1 MRTDSGSVD
10 SITHVSNG
18 FRVTA
23 SRDLRELP
31 VGVGGAD
38 SDEDLGVPEGRY
50 RLVVLARAH
59 EAGRGGEIRKGNS
72 RLLLLAA
79 QAR

>member
-1 MRTDSGSVD
+1 M
-10 SITHVSNG
+10 
-18 FRVTA
+18 TA

-59 EAGRGGEIRKGNS
+59 EAGRGGEFAKETADS
-72 RLLLLAA
+72 YCLLLRPADEKPDRSCGSGGA
-79 QAR
+79 EADYWH